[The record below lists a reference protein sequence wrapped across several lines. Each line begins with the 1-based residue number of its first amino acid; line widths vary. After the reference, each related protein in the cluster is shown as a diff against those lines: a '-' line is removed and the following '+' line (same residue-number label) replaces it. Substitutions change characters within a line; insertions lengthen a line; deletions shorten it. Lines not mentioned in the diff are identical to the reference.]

1 MVVILNNYFFVL
13 YNITTNNFILLEET
27 KYRRAMRRNIILFR
41 GNKVA
46 SLHPNRQLI
55 GSGFKRKHSRHYTQ
69 GGAISLPSFLNK
81 LSLNPVS
88 TAVARGSTPLTP
100 FAMPKD
106 ISNFIT
112 QKGGAIL
119 NARPKGKKP
128 IKFLL

>member
-1 MVVILNNYFFVL
+1 L
-13 YNITTNNFILLEET
+13 YNIIINYLLKKATTT
-27 KYRRAMRRNIILFR
+27 QCQMRRIIILFR

-81 LSLNPVS
+81 LSLNPAS
-88 TAVARGSTPLTP
+88 TAVVQS
-100 FAMPKD
+100 MPQD

-112 QKGGAIL
+112 HKGGAIL

>member
-1 MVVILNNYFFVL
+1 MTVILNNYFFVL

-81 LSLNPVS
+81 LSLDPVS
-88 TAVARGSTPLTP
+88 TAVVQS
-100 FAMPKD
+100 MPQG
-106 ISNFIT
+106 ISDFIT
-112 QKGGAIL
+112 HRGGAIL
-119 NARPKGKKP
+119 KARPKGKKP

>member
-1 MVVILNNYFFVL
+1 
-13 YNITTNNFILLEET
+13 
-27 KYRRAMRRNIILFR
+27 MRRIIILFR

-81 LSLNPVS
+81 LSLNPAS

-100 FAMPKD
+100 FAVPQD

>member
-1 MVVILNNYFFVL
+1 
-13 YNITTNNFILLEET
+13 
-27 KYRRAMRRNIILFR
+27 MRRTIILFR

-81 LSLNPVS
+81 LSLNPAS
-88 TAVARGSTPLTP
+88 TAVVQS
-100 FAMPKD
+100 MPQD